1 MKKGNKSNF
10 SIKRTSTS
18 PYFSTSFSQLEFDTI
33 KKLTGV
39 EILPSQSPSI
49 VSALITNTHTDFST
63 ISTEQ
68 LDACELLIHPNSGYD
83 NFPCQF
89 IANANFPI
97 IIGNPIRA
105 HAVTNFI
112 LSSLLS
118 HYSSIPVESSWSASR
133 SWPRKLLSE
142 INILILGIG
151 HIGTLLKKSL
161 EPLVKEI
168 RIYDPYAGFPDLDLR
183 NIDVLIP
190 ACSLNKQNYHF
201 INSAILSQL
210 NEDFLLIN
218 AARGSLVKTED
229 LLSILATRPSAY
241 AVLDVFEK
249 EPADFQALYK
259 KTHQLKLSSH
269 IAGVYKNIDHST
281 AEFEAKVISDFFKLE
296 LNEFE
301 KTYKTMNLKNRIIGT
316 DFLI

>member
-10 SIKRTSTS
+10 SIKRISTS

-39 EILPSQSPSI
+39 EILPSHSPSV

-63 ISTEQ
+63 ISNEQ

-83 NFPCQF
+83 NFSYEF
-89 IANANFPI
+89 IAHAKFPI

-112 LSSLLS
+112 LSSLLA
-118 HYSSIPVESSWSASR
+118 HYSSIPVESNWSATR

-142 INILILGIG
+142 INILILGVG

-168 RIYDPYAGFPDLDLR
+168 RIYDPYAGFPDLDLQ

-201 INSAILSQL
+201 INTELLQQL
-210 NEDFLLIN
+210 NEDFLFIN
-218 AARGSLVKTED
+218 AARGALVKTED
-229 LLSILATRPSAY
+229 LLSMLSTRPDAF
-241 AVLDVFEK
+241 AVLDVFEN
-249 EPADFQALYK
+249 EPANFHDLLMK
-259 KTHQLKLSSH
+259 SKNLKLSSH
-269 IAGVYKNIDHST
+269 IAGVYKNIDYFT
-281 AEFEAKVISDFFKLE
+281 AEFEAKVISNFLRLE
-296 LNEFE
+296 SSEFE
-301 KTYKTMNLKNRIIGT
+301 KFYKIMNLKNRLIENE
-316 DFLI
+316 FLI